1 MFSSGI
7 KSQGAGTLYYDSG
20 ALKSFFEDFLFFI
33 LAFRMGREGMS
44 NSRIGH
50 RRRTSEELE
59 YLVLSLPPASLWG
72 PWRPLTM
79 CKIDHSSVFF
89 KNVHLSAVSKLP
101 LLSGCLVLCLLW
113 SFPLE
118 FCPVPITSLL
128 PGHCNFPLHCSPSGC
143 ILRLS
148 CD

>member
-89 KNVHLSAVSKLP
+89 KKCPSFCRVQTSSAFRMPCLVFPVVFPFGILP
-101 LLSGCLVLCLLW
+101 RAHYFFTPWPLQFSSSLLS
-113 SFPLE
+113 
-118 FCPVPITSLL
+118 
-128 PGHCNFPLHCSPSGC
+128 
-143 ILRLS
+143 LRMDS
-148 CD
+148 QT